1 MPKYEVVVVCQT
13 VPKNCVLKHQSGSST
28 QIIPNSVRQGM
39 IFFFSSPKI
48 DKKSHENI
56 LLQIE
61 SRHSS
66 SLNTRTR
73 SKWSSQLT
81 SGARSPCSSAASSPR
96 SAPAIPKARARRR
109 IEPRALQSSARSEQ
123 ERRLFY
129 PYVARKQ
136 QPLVQGGIAA
146 GVVFMGRR
154 AVACRS
160 GYSYVSRAEGVKD
173 TAPAPP
179 LPLLFLFR

>member
-48 DKKSHENI
+48 
-56 LLQIE
+56 E

-66 SLNTRTR
+66 SLNTRAQSLQVRQPQPDER

-96 SAPAIPKARARRR
+96 SAPAIPKARARR
-109 IEPRALQSSARSEQ
+109 IEPRALSNPPPDRS
-123 ERRLFY
+123 
-129 PYVARKQ
+129 KS
-136 QPLVQGGIAA
+136 G
-146 GVVFMGRR
+146 
-154 AVACRS
+154 
-160 GYSYVSRAEGVKD
+160 GYSIRMSRGSNN
-173 TAPAPP
+173 
-179 LPLLFLFR
+179 R

>member
-1 MPKYEVVVVCQT
+1 MPNYKVVAVWQAIL
-13 VPKNCVLKHQSGSST
+13 KNCVLNQSGSST

-66 SLNTRTR
+66 SLNTRAQSLQVRQPQPDER

-109 IEPRALQSSARSEQ
+109 IEPRALQSSARSESKGGGCSI
-123 ERRLFY
+123 RFPRGSNNRWSK
-129 PYVARKQ
+129 V
-136 QPLVQGGIAA
+136 GIAA
-146 GVVFMGRR
+146 GVVFMGR
-154 AVACRS
+154 
-160 GYSYVSRAEGVKD
+160 EGEQ
-173 TAPAPP
+173 
-179 LPLLFLFR
+179 

>member
-96 SAPAIPKARARRR
+96 SAPAIPKARARR
-109 IEPRALQSSARSEQ
+109 IEPRALSNPPPDRS
-123 ERRLFY
+123 
-129 PYVARKQ
+129 KS
-136 QPLVQGGIAA
+136 G
-146 GVVFMGRR
+146 
-154 AVACRS
+154 
-160 GYSYVSRAEGVKD
+160 GYSIRMSRGSNN
-173 TAPAPP
+173 
-179 LPLLFLFR
+179 R

>member
-1 MPKYEVVVVCQT
+1 MPNYKVVAVWQAIL
-13 VPKNCVLKHQSGSST
+13 KNCVLNQSGSST

-66 SLNTRTR
+66 SLNTRAQSLQVRQPQPDER

-96 SAPAIPKARARRR
+96 SAPAIPKARARR
-109 IEPRALQSSARSEQ
+109 IEPRALSNPPPDRS
-123 ERRLFY
+123 
-129 PYVARKQ
+129 KS
-136 QPLVQGGIAA
+136 G
-146 GVVFMGRR
+146 
-154 AVACRS
+154 
-160 GYSYVSRAEGVKD
+160 GYSIRMSRGSNN
-173 TAPAPP
+173 
-179 LPLLFLFR
+179 R